1 MRAMEIDVSLETLA
15 ARAAAGDRAA
25 FGALYTHYHD
35 ALYGFALR
43 RLGRPEDAEDLVEQA
58 FYKALRAIG
67 DRDPNRPFNVWLF
80 HLTRNLITDYYRTHK
95 EWRAVEPEDR
105 VEDSTEEQ
113 VLKSYLDARLE
124 TALENL
130 TARQR
135 WVIQMRFFEGD
146 GVRRDRH
153 TDGVP
158 RRGDPSHANA
168 SPASAAQSPDRPG
181 DRSGGERLIPMGRRG
196 QVDQGAAGPARAA
209 GA

>member
-58 FYKALRAIG
+58 FYKALRAID

-135 WVIQMRFFEGD
+135 WVIQMRFFEGMEYGEIATRMGCQD
-146 GVRRDRH
+146 GAIRATQMRALRALRKALTAQGIDQ
-153 TDGVP
+153 
-158 RRGDPSHANA
+158 A
-168 SPASAAQSPDRPG
+168 ASA
-181 DRSGGERLIPMGRRG
+181 
-196 QVDQGAAGPARAA
+196 
-209 GA
+209 